1 MSVTMARPRIL
12 RFVVPSSTP
21 YPPRT
26 PIDAR
31 RRGRW
36 VRYAARAALCLI
48 AIATGLAIGGY

>member
-26 PIDAR
+26 PLDAR

-48 AIATGLAIGGY
+48 AIATGLAIGG